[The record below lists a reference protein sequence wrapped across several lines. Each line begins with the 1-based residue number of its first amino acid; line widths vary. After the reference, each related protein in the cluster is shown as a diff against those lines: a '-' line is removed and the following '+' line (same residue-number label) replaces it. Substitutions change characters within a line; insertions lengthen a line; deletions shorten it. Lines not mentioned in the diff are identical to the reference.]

1 VSEPV
6 ASAQR
11 RAASRTAVR
20 KQSLAVGVAT
30 GLYGISFGALSVAA
44 GLTFWQTV
52 ALSSLMFTGGSQ
64 FAYVG
69 VVGAGGS
76 GPAAF
81 AAATMLGARNGVY
94 GLQLAA
100 TLRPRRWRRPVA
112 AHLTLD
118 ESTAVSVAQR
128 DPDDQRLGFWVT
140 GIAVFCCW
148 NLMTVAGAVLGDRLG
163 DPSRYGLDA
172 MAAAAFLALLWPRLT
187 RTEPQA
193 VAAGSVVVAVVCLP
207 VVPAGVPVLLAALVA
222 LAVATVNR
230 HRSAGPLGR
239 ATPVGPSPDVEEG
252 RP

>member
-6 ASAQR
+6 TSAHR
-11 RAASRTAVR
+11 GSPSRTAVR

-44 GLTFWQTV
+44 GLSLWQTV
-52 ALSSLMFTGGSQ
+52 ALSALMFTGGSQ

-94 GLQLAA
+94 GLQLASM
-100 TLRPRRWRRPVA
+100 LRPRGWRRPIA

-118 ESTAVSVAQR
+118 ESTAVSVAQQE
-128 DPDDQRLGFWVT
+128 PDHQRLGFWVT
-140 GIAVFCCW
+140 GTAVFCCW
-148 NLMTVAGAVLGDRLG
+148 NLMTIAGAVLGDRLG

-187 RTEPQA
+187 RREPQSVA
-193 VAAGSVVVAVVCLP
+193 VGSVVVAIIFLP
-207 VVPAGVPVLLAALVA
+207 TVPAGVPVLLAALVA
-222 LAVATVNR
+222 LAVAALNR
-230 HRSAGPLGR
+230 HRPAE
-239 ATPVGPSPDVEEG
+239 AG